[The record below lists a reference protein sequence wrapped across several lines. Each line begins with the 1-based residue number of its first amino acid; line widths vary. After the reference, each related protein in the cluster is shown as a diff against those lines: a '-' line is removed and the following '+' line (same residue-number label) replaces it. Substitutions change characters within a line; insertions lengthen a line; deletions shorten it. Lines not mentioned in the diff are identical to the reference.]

1 MSTEIESGTGGAATA
16 PNHNDGKLDGRVM
29 IVAGVVVLGAI
40 MSILDITV
48 VAVAQRTFQETFDK
62 TQAQVAWTATAY
74 TLALAMVIPLTG
86 WAADRFGTK
95 RLYILA
101 IALFTAGSALCATA
115 TSLEMLV
122 IFRVLQGLGGGMLM
136 PLGMTILTRAAG
148 PERLGRVMAILGVP
162 MLLGPIFGPILGGW
176 LIDIASWHWIFLIN
190 VPIGIVAVTYAWFVL
205 DRDEVHPSESFDF
218 VGMLLLSPGLA
229 LFLYGVSSIPAAKQE
244 HGTMYTGKVVIPT
257 IVGLVLVAAFIP
269 WALRKRNIHP
279 LVQLRLFTN
288 RYMTVAVITMTLFA
302 MAFFGASLLFTLY
315 FQQVRGETPLASG
328 WLVAPQGFGAMV
340 TMPIAGF
347 LADKIGPGKVVLT
360 GIVLDTI
367 GMGMLIGIG
376 ATTPYS
382 YIITAFVIMGLGM
395 GSTMMPVFTAALASL
410 KDHDIARGST
420 LMNITQQIAI
430 SMGTAMFSVLL
441 TNAYNAH
448 EKVVLPT
455 LALQNGATPVS
466 LGLSE
471 VTGQGR
477 AGGWS
482 ALHGPVVRRRVP
494 GCHSAGRS
502 LPGAGVLPPAQAAGA
517 SHRGGHSSRHDGLID
532 PSTVS
537 CAGAFQSPGHRPGGR
552 ARGRRRCGH
561 GVRDAATRRRPAP
574 PGHRTGEPAVPG
586 RQERGDPPCGPAQLL
601 VVLGGGVEPRGALPP
616 DGGVLPHGVALPGAR
631 RHHGPARPGVRRL
644 PRPLRHQ
651 RRVRDPDAGRAPG

>member
-1 MSTEIESGTGGAATA
+1 MSTETDAQVGGPTGTA
-16 PNHNDGKLDGRVM
+16 DGKLDKRVM
-29 IVAGVVVLGAI
+29 VVAGVVVLGAV

-48 VAVAQRTFQETFDK
+48 VAVAQRTFQDVFDK
-62 TQAQVAWTATAY
+62 SQAQVAWTATGY

-101 IALFTAGSALCATA
+101 IVLFTAGSALCSTA

-122 IFRVLQGLGGGMLM
+122 FFRVLQGLGGGMLM
-136 PLGMTILTRAAG
+136 PLGMTIMTREAG

-176 LIDIASWHWIFLIN
+176 LIDVASWHWIFLIN
-190 VPIGIVAVTYAWFVL
+190 VPIGIVATVYAWRVL

-244 HGTMYTGKVVIPT
+244 HGTMFTKTVVISS
-257 IVGLVLVAAFIP
+257 VLGLALVAAFVP
-269 WALRKRNIHP
+269 WALRKKNIHP

-315 FQQVRGETPLASG
+315 FQQVRGESPLASG

-360 GIVLDTI
+360 GLVLDTV
-367 GMGMLIGIG
+367 GMAMLIPIDEK
-376 ATTPYS
+376 TPYS
-382 YIITAFVIMGLGM
+382 YIITSFVVMGLGM

-410 KDHDIARGST
+410 KRADIARGST

-441 TNAYNAH
+441 TNAYNEHPATIG
-448 EKVVLPT
+448 PT
-455 LALQNGATPVS
+455 LALQNGADPAK
-466 LGLSE
+466 LGLSPDQ
-471 VTGQGR
+471 VQAITSVG
-477 AGGWS
+477 
-482 ALHGPVVRRRVP
+482 LHFMGE
-494 GCHSAGRS
+494 
-502 LPGAGVLPPAQAAGA
+502 
-517 SHRGGHSSRHDGLID
+517 
-532 PSTVS
+532 
-537 CAGAFQSPGHRPGGR
+537 AF
-552 ARGRRRCGH
+552 
-561 GVRDAATRRRPAP
+561 
-574 PGHRTGEPAVPG
+574 
-586 RQERGDPPCGPAQLL
+586 
-601 VVLGGGVEPRGALPP
+601 GGVFLVAT
-616 DGGVLPHGVALPGAR
+616 VLVGLCLV
-631 RHHGPARPGVRRL
+631 PAWFL
-644 PRPLRHQ
+644 PRKPQHA
-651 RRVRDPDAGRAPG
+651 VDPAAASSMVV